1 MNVLGIDYGAS
12 RVGIAY
18 GSPTVKIA
26 SPLEVIPNKGA
37 KEVIKRIEAL
47 VAEYSVKT
55 LVVGLPL
62 SLTGKET
69 EQTDEVYVFVELL
82 RDYFDLEIVLEDER
96 FTSRSAQ
103 DLLKEAGGKK
113 KSQDDVAA
121 MLILQTYFDRA

>member
-1 MNVLGIDYGAS
+1 
-12 RVGIAY
+12 
-18 GSPTVKIA
+18 
-26 SPLEVIPNKGA
+26 VIPNKGA